1 MTQHGASA
9 QSLDAPYKNM
19 TSFFH
24 IPPALAA
31 SFFDWLLGLTRL
43 SAGDGRAEL
52 GWRFAMPAWVWIII
66 ILAVVLISG
75 WSYGKLQGPRAA
87 RLTLASLRA
96 AIILFI
102 IALLAGPMLV
112 VEDYRLEPDVLLVLV
127 DRSRSMEIADVLP
140 DGAGKPMSRDRML
153 REALA
158 KDPSLFG
165 PEKLGKDRRI
175 IWLGFDGNTRE
186 IDAPTA
192 DPQNMLAPPQG
203 QATNLRTAIDQS
215 LERAI
220 GRPISGIV
228 LFTDGRSPQAT
239 GGDLVTRLRQQRI
252 GVYPVPLGS
261 RETPL
266 NFAITRIDAP
276 DRAYVND
283 TIPITLQL
291 ERTPADAPFDP
302 ARLSLRLIDPVTGR
316 VLDERRGDDITFDQ
330 PMRLTTESAVTGKQT
345 WTAVV
350 EYETTADMP
359 ITQRELLT
367 DDNPRDVEIELIDRP
382 IRVLYVEGY
391 PRWEYRYLKTLL
403 MREKSIDSSLMLLSA
418 DRAFAQEGTS
428 PITRLPM
435 SMKEMEPY
443 DVIIIGDVPASHFS
457 SEQLEA
463 LRDHVDK
470 TKAGIIWIGGEYAMP
485 RSYDNTV
492 LENLLPMRE
501 PGAVARIDPSLGAVS
516 MAPQPM
522 AAQLGVL
529 RLREDLRAEGRTR
542 DLIAWPRELPGFLWA
557 QNVGPLKPTAETL
570 ALSNDLEGVQV
581 PLVSRLRYGGGQS
594 IYLASD
600 ETWRWRFGRGEHYF
614 QQYWIQ
620 LIRMIAR
627 ERLQRRDERVYLELS
642 HRTVQL
648 EQTVQLTLHV
658 RDVLLLQRN
667 LPRISVGVT
676 RRDDP
681 AERILERIELTATAG
696 DQPANAEEAARE
708 YTAQWRTNLEGDLAL
723 RVIQPGLDDLNIAEP
738 ITVLHPDD
746 ERRQPATD
754 HPRLETLASETGGKV
769 IAAANLDELIALVPK
784 RAQRTPNDDREALW
798 DSPLAMI
805 FVLLLITVE
814 WVGRKRIRLV

>member
-1 MTQHGASA
+1 MISP
-9 QSLDAPYKNM
+9 SSISP
-19 TSFFH
+19 S
-24 IPPALAA
+24 LAA

-43 SAGDGRAEL
+43 SSGDSRAEL
-52 GWRFAMPAWVWIII
+52 GWRFGMDAWVWIII
-66 ILAVVLISG
+66 ILAVVLLSG
-75 WSYGKLQGPRAA
+75 WSYSKLQGSRTA

-96 AIILFI
+96 LIILFI

-127 DRSRSMEIADVLP
+127 DRSKSMEIADVLTK
-140 DGAGKPMSRDRML
+140 GESKPMSRDQML
-153 REALA
+153 RDALA
-158 KDPSLFG
+158 KNPTLFG
-165 PEKLGKDRRI
+165 EDKLGKDRRI

-186 IDAPTA
+186 IDAPVTDA
-192 DPQNMLAPPQG
+192 SSDPSSPPVLTLAPPQG
-203 QATNLRTAIDQS
+203 QATNLRTAIEQS
-215 LERAI
+215 LQRAV

-239 GGDLVTRLRQQRI
+239 GSDLVTRLKQQRV
-252 GVYPVPLGS
+252 GVFPVPLGS

-266 NFAITRIDAP
+266 NFAITRVDAP

-283 TIPITLQL
+283 TIPVTLQL
-291 ERTPADAPFDP
+291 ERTPANAPFDP
-302 ARLSLRLIDPVTGR
+302 ARLSLRLIDPVTKR
-316 VLDERRGDDITFDQ
+316 VLDERRGSDITFDN

-345 WTAVV
+345 WTAIV

-367 DDNPRDVEIELIDRP
+367 DDNPQSIEIELIDRP

-403 MREKSIDSSLMLLSA
+403 TREKSIDSSLMLLSA

-443 DVIIIGDVPASHFS
+443 DVIIIGDVPASYFS

-463 LRDHVDK
+463 MRDHVDK
-470 TKAGIIWIGGEYAMP
+470 TKAGIIWIGGEQAMP

-492 LENLLPMRE
+492 LENLLPMRD
-501 PGAVARIDPSLGAVS
+501 PGSVVRIDPSLGAISVV
-516 MAPQPM
+516 PQPI
-522 AAQLGVL
+522 AAQLSVL
-529 RLREDLRAEGRTR
+529 RLREDLRVEGRTR
-542 DLIAWPRELPGFLWA
+542 ELISWPKDLPGYLWA
-557 QNVGPLKPTAETL
+557 QDIGALKPTAEIL

-581 PLVSRLRYGGGQS
+581 PLISRLRYGGGQS
-594 IYLASD
+594 IYLATD

-627 ERLQRRDERVYLELS
+627 ERLQRRDERVYLEVS

-667 LPRISVGVT
+667 LPRISVGVA

-681 AERILERIELTATAG
+681 TGRIIERIELTAVTG
-696 DQPANAEEAARE
+696 DKPGTSEELTRE
-708 YTAQWRTNLEGDLAL
+708 YTAQWRANVDGDLML

-754 HPRLETLASETGGKV
+754 HPRLETLATDTGGKV
-769 IAAANLDELIALVPK
+769 IAASNLDELITLVPK

-805 FVLLLITVE
+805 LVVLLITIE
-814 WVGRKRIRLV
+814 WVGRKWIRLV